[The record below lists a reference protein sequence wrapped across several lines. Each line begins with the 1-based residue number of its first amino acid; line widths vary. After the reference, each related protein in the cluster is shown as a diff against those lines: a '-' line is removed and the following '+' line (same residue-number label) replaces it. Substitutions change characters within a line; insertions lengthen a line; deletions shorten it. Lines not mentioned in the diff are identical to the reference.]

1 MSTQPNPHE
10 PLITS
15 LATFY
20 NLLASLR
27 YIPSDAIIHPPPGGH
42 TNVDTEAVHEAGFDD
57 DAIGVM
63 RLLPYLA
70 EDVKDHVISEETR
83 PRSYI
88 NTDDME
94 APRNPALA
102 DEEFPGYALTLT
114 STNIDGYALIYDT
127 RTCGY
132 SCCFLWRFCLYGIKL
147 LLWIMVCLCLFSH
160 MLLPARFLYA
170 HFETRGFNSS
180 SLAMPGR

>member
-1 MSTQPNPHE
+1 MSTQPNPE

-70 EDVKDHVISEETR
+70 EDVKDHVI
-83 PRSYI
+83 
-88 NTDDME
+88 
-94 APRNPALA
+94 A
-102 DEEFPGYALTLT
+102 DFPHGHDRT
-114 STNIDGYALIYDT
+114 STWMIWRRLEIRRWQT
-127 RTCGY
+127 RN
-132 SCCFLWRFCLYGIKL
+132 CLVML
-147 LLWIMVCLCLFSH
+147 LL
-160 MLLPARFLYA
+160 
-170 HFETRGFNSS
+170 
-180 SLAMPGR
+180 